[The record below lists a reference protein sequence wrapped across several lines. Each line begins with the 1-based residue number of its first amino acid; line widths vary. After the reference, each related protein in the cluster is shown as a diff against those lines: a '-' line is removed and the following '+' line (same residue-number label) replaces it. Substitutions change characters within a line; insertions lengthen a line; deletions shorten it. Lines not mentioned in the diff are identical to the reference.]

1 MRKPRQNGTHF
12 VALFVGIVLLAVS
25 ALTAA
30 ADNDQRIPVVSIRK
44 DADGITLK
52 MNPGVLKLQVFSS
65 DVIRVWYAPGDT
77 LPASKSLAV
86 ISKPTPAAWRMVETS
101 TEVCLTTA
109 ELEARVNRAS
119 GVISFFDKDGKPILT
134 EPPDGG
140 KLLTP
145 NRVGNLDTL
154 RSQQAFL
161 LPADEAIYGLG
172 QHQQGLMNYRGSSV
186 RLLQEN
192 REVAVPMLVS
202 SRGYGVL
209 WDNPAVTIVNVGA
222 NETETIPP
230 RQLFNDNGQPGGLS
244 ASYFRGENF
253 DELAQKRIDPQID
266 FNWSAAAPATL
277 SHDHYSV
284 RWSGFVEAEQGG
296 EYMLL
301 ATADDGVRLWIDDAL
316 VAVTGAY
323 IPRRLQ

>member
-1 MRKPRQNGTHF
+1 MTQPTQTRITHF
-12 VALFVGIVLLAVS
+12 VALFAGVVLLAVC
-25 ALTAA
+25 ALAA
-30 ADNDQRIPVVSIRK
+30 AAENGLRIPIISVRK

-65 DVIRVWYAPGDT
+65 DMIRIRYALGDT
-77 LPASKSLAV
+77 MPASKSMAV
-86 ISKPTPAAWRMVETS
+86 IGKPTQVAWRMVETS
-101 TEVCLTTA
+101 TEVHLTTA

-119 GVISFFDKDGKPILT
+119 GAISFFNKNGKPILA

-145 NRVGNLDTL
+145 NRVDNLNTL

-172 QHQQGLMNYRGSSV
+172 QHQQGLMNYRGSTV
-186 RLLQEN
+186 KLLQEN

-209 WDNPAVTIVNVGA
+209 WDNPAVTIVSVGA
-222 NETETIPP
+222 NEAEIIPP
-230 RQLFNDNGQPGGLS
+230 EQLFNEDGHPRGLS

-266 FNWSAAAPATL
+266 FNWSAAAPAKL
-277 SHDHYSV
+277 SRDHYSV
-284 RWSGFVEAEQGG
+284 RWSGGVESEQGG
-296 EYMLL
+296 E
-301 ATADDGVRLWIDDAL
+301 
-316 VAVTGAY
+316 
-323 IPRRLQ
+323 